1 MKYRKVV
8 AILLSMMLAAS
19 TVVGCGQASTE
30 TNSDAAVEEQ
40 TNQLVAAAESLF
52 ASHGAEQGKEE
63 TVYVLAGAD
72 GSTDKVIVSSWLK
85 NPDEETTI
93 TDASNLTD
101 IENVKGDETY
111 TVDSEGNLV
120 WNADGKDIYYQGT
133 SNEQLPVDVSIEYQ
147 LDGKTVTPD
156 ELAGA
161 TGHLTIT
168 FRYQNNQKKDVTI
181 NGKQETIYQPFLMVS
196 GMMLD
201 NDKASN
207 IEVTNGKA
215 INDGDSTIVLGM
227 ALPGMNDSLNLKS
240 IKDADGNAID
250 LDLPEEVVINAD
262 VEDFSLMTTITMA
275 DSHLFSSIDLDSD
288 NPLDDLTDAI
298 AKMEDA
304 SKQLVEGSSDL
315 YDGTVTLS
323 DGLGEL
329 VDGAGQVD
337 DGVGTLKDATAAL
350 PDSAK
355 QLYNGS
361 LAIKQALKSENMS
374 SQGKYGI
381 YEAASA
387 IGSGAGQISAG
398 LKSGDASNPGIYEGI
413 SSIQSG
419 AGQLAAGAKSGSA
432 ENPGIYEGAAAISTG
447 ADSLLN
453 GVARLEAGAQALVS
467 GSQAL
472 VAGVDRVM
480 AGVDTAVAALTSEEE
495 GANTIPNGVKALIAG
510 MENLRTALG
519 AGSEGLDS
527 AVQALNALGLTQ
539 KDVAALTDFAASGEL
554 QKLAAQQSLT
564 ADQVALL
571 IKAIQSAATSYNL
584 QSGLTGMQT
593 QLAGA
598 SDGIDELEAGANNI
612 TAGAKTIAAG
622 LKNNE
627 GESVYGG
634 LAQIRAGLDNNDASN
649 PGVLQG
655 ASQIAAG
662 LQSNDASDPGVTE
675 GLTSISAGAKSLMSG
690 ADQLA
695 AGANTLSAGSGTLLS
710 GTDQLVA
717 GTSAVQTGAAG
728 IMNGVDTMISGNNGS
743 NLNALVVGLGQLSDS
758 SVTLVDGIST
768 LKIGTAELLA
778 GAKTAKDGSDQLT
791 DGAKQLKDGMAEFD
805 KEAIQKLTGLI
816 SDETTGVYD
825 RLVAMKDYAEEYH
838 SFSGSANGE
847 DTGVKFI
854 YRTDAIEK
862 ED

>member
-30 TNSDAAVEEQ
+30 TNSDVAVEEQ

-52 ASHGAEQGKEE
+52 TSHGAEQGKEE

-72 GSTDKVIVSSWLK
+72 GSANKVIVSSWLK

-93 TDASNLTD
+93 TDASNLND

-133 SNEQLPVDVSIEYQ
+133 SDQQLPVDVSIEYQ

-215 INDGDSTIVLGM
+215 VNDGDSTIVLGM

-240 IKDADGNAID
+240 IKDADGNPVDI
-250 LDLPEEVVINAD
+250 DLPEEVVIDAD
-262 VEDFSLMTTITMA
+262 VTDFSLLTTVTLA

-288 NPLDDLTDAI
+288 NPLDELTDSI

-315 YDGTVTLS
+315 YDGSVQLS

-337 DGVGTLKDATAAL
+337 DGVGTLKDATAVL

-374 SQGKYGI
+374 SQDKYGI

-387 IGSGAGQISAG
+387 INSGAGQLSAG

-432 ENPGIYEGAAAISTG
+432 ENPGIYEGAAAISSG

-472 VAGVDRVM
+472 IAGADRIM
-480 AGVDTAVAALTSEEE
+480 AGVDAAVTALTSTAE
-495 GANTIPNGVKALIAG
+495 GANTIPNGVAALKAGLEQLKTSLESSIGTAVTT
-510 MENLRTALG
+510 MNSVKLSDEQKQALG
-519 AGSEGLDS
+519 AFVADGGKLQQLVLSGDMTQDEATSLG
-527 AVQALNALGLTQ
+527 AAIGQALKYAGY
-539 KDVAALTDFAASGEL
+539 GE
-554 QKLAAQQSLT
+554 A
-564 ADQVALL
+564 V
-571 IKAIQSAATSYNL
+571 
-584 QSGLTGMQT
+584 TG
-593 QLAGA
+593 QLADTSALEGGVA
-598 SDGIDELEAGANNI
+598 QLEAGADVI
-612 TAGAKTIAAG
+612 TAGAAQIAASIKTG
-622 LKNNE
+622 DYTNPGIYE
-627 GESVYGG
+627 G
-634 LAQIRAGLDNNDASN
+634 AAMIKAGLQSNDANN
-649 PGVLQG
+649 PGIYEG

-662 LQSNDASDPGVTE
+662 LQSNDASNPGVTE

-695 AGANTLSAGSGTLLS
+695 AGANTISAGSSTLLS

-805 KEAIQKLTGLI
+805 EEAIQKLTSLI

-825 RLVAMKDYAEEYH
+825 RLVALKDYADEYH